1 MSLRAIETMGYGE
14 VWGGQRAMGRS
25 LFDIREFY
33 ICFSR
38 KHKDII
44 IEKQITISI
53 IFFFLVNKK
62 IALLISVRETLGS
75 LNTGK

>member
-1 MSLRAIETMGYGE
+1 MSLRTIETMGYGE

-38 KHKDII
+38 KHKVII
-44 IEKQITISI
+44 IEKQITNYFHY
-53 IFFFLVNKK
+53 IFF
-62 IALLISVRETLGS
+62 LG
-75 LNTGK
+75 